1 MISKMI
7 LPYSHLTLVTHMKNW
22 KNYVYLEK
30 KKFKCL
36 YNMLPLYICIVSNMI
51 CYRKNW
57 DNLMTYMIDVIL
69 ILKQLQKQKGINKNR
84 ENSITKAEAS
94 YIKKNNKMR
103 NYNRE
108 DNKDKRLG
116 YKCKKREQY
125 NKVNNIHNKNI
136 KYISSD
142 NGTEF
147 KKDN

>member
-116 YKCKKREQY
+116 YKCKKRE
-125 NKVNNIHNKNI
+125 
-136 KYISSD
+136 
-142 NGTEF
+142 
-147 KKDN
+147 